1 MQTQSHFYGSIH
13 HLLQPTFLETIQMRL
28 NNSFGLKMWTLG
40 DEVQQ
45 ISLYNEPL
53 TFDKTQK
60 RAIHFIF
67 MFKGFISQH
76 KKVYLK
82 LPSVYIIS
90 KTSHTVSF
98 LTAA

>member
-60 RAIHFIF
+60 EQYMLSLCLKGSSVSTRKYTLNSLQYTSLAKRATPYHF
-67 MFKGFISQH
+67 
-76 KKVYLK
+76 
-82 LPSVYIIS
+82 
-90 KTSHTVSF
+90 
-98 LTAA
+98 